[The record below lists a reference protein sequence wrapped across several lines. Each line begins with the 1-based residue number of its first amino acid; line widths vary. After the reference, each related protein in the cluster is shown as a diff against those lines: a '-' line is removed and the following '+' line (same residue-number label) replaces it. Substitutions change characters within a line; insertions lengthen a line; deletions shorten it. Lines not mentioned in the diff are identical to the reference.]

1 MRLNRFYLENFL
13 EDEIIELRDGPI
25 FHQLKNVL
33 RIKKGDLISFFN
45 QTECVYIVREIDK
58 RSIIFDFQEK
68 VKNNFKIKR
77 DVILFQSIIKRDK
90 MDWVIQ
96 KATELG
102 VSKIVPVVA
111 KRSEK
116 KDINLERLKRIAIE
130 ASEQCG
136 RISIPEIVSPINFT
150 DIWTLAEGDVFIG
163 DFSGTSLKNEEINK
177 SISIII
183 GPEGGFDKKEIDI
196 AKIKKTKVVS
206 LDNYIL
212 RSETASLS
220 FLVLLTNL

>member
-45 QTECVYIVREIDK
+45 QTERVYIVREIDK